1 MCPGREEADP
11 ESRGVP
17 RQSFGELFRQLAENA
32 SELIRHEIELA
43 TREMLENLKTYRS
56 AAIALGIGALIA
68 ILGLSMLCAAAFIG
82 LAVYVG
88 YGISALSIGLLLTLI
103 GTIVAVSA
111 IQKFKHTSLAPRQT
125 IETLKENKEW
135 LRELT

>member
-1 MCPGREEADP
+1 MYPGGEEENPTGRA
-11 ESRGVP
+11 VP

-32 SELIRHEIELA
+32 SELIRHELELA
-43 TREMLENLKTYRS
+43 KKEMLDKLKTYR
-56 AAIALGIGALIA
+56 AATIALGIGALLG
-68 ILGLSMLCAAAFIG
+68 ILGLFMLSAAAFIG
-82 LAVYVG
+82 LAAYLG
-88 YGISALSIGLLLTLI
+88 YGMAALSLGILFTLV